1 VPSGDN
7 VTNHKI
13 KKPVLFISHAS
24 SDAEFAN
31 AVKQE
36 IEKVFANGV
45 SVFCTSSPGAI
56 SIGADWLADIEN
68 KLSVAQAVI
77 AIITPVS
84 IERPWL
90 WFEVGATW
98 ANGRSGACKIYPL
111 CAAEISLSDLPSPL
125 DRLQALSLSKSADLK
140 LLFEALIR
148 QFGFGHL
155 SSFRSSNITSRIP
168 KYKDVKV
175 LAADLNEK
183 AFYSGKYSGYGD
195 KELAEVIDTHLFQP
209 DEKNYTK
216 YTGIYTDREDL
227 IHNGKL
233 LHYRQIEKNLE
244 LPPGSAKRLMN
255 DVAQRYGLT
264 PEMETEHVVRYSTE
278 RFRGDI

>member
-1 VPSGDN
+1 MAD
-7 VTNHKI
+7 HEI

-56 SIGADWLADIEN
+56 SVGSDWLADIES
-68 KLSVAQAVI
+68 KLAVAQAVI

-111 CAAEISLSDLPSPL
+111 CASEVSLSDLPSPL
-125 DRLQALSLSKSADLK
+125 DRLQALSLGKSADLK
-140 LLFEALIR
+140 LLFEALIK
-148 QFGFGHL
+148 QFGFGQL
-155 SSFRSSNITSRIP
+155 SSFRSTNITSRIP

-175 LAADLNEK
+175 VAADLNEK
-183 AFYSGKYSGYGD
+183 VFYSGKYSGYSD
-195 KELAEVIDTHLFQP
+195 EELAEVIDTYLFQP
-209 DEKNYTK
+209 DEKRFVTYI
-216 YTGIYTDREDL
+216 GIHGDREGL

-233 LHYRQIEKNLE
+233 LHFRQIDKNLE
-244 LPPGSAKRLMN
+244 LPPGSAKRLMSL
-255 DVAQRYGLT
+255 VAKRYELVAA
-264 PEMETEHVVRYSTE
+264 METEHVVRYSTI
-278 RFRGDI
+278 RHSGGDI